1 MPLNYQNL
9 SGGIMKHSLVCKYDR
24 YRYLDLDD
32 ILILK
37 LIGDGLTFSDT
48 AKSLGLTPPAISHRL
63 KKYEMIWEGFSIFIP
78 KTKNQPRSF
87 SSAFYKAHKIATQML
102 EAFHEE
108 FIHLHPV
115 SHDGDQLRI
124 AG

>member
-1 MPLNYQNL
+1 
-9 SGGIMKHSLVCKYDR
+9 MKHPLIRKFDR

-37 LIGDGLTFSDT
+37 LIGDGLNFSDT
-48 AKSLGLTPPAISHRL
+48 AKALGLTPPAISHRI

-78 KTKNQPRSF
+78 KDKSRPRVF
-87 SSAFYKAHKIATQML
+87 SPAFCKAHKIATQML

-108 FIHLHPV
+108 FSHLHSV
-115 SHDGDQLRI
+115 SYDGDKLRI